1 MSQLIIMVQQLRNFM
16 KPFKLSSLER
26 KHLLLC
32 ARDLSDDMK
41 LPKWHRYI
49 SKRRTMLCF
58 YNKEMGLVVKKPAF
72 ILEHRLPLVF
82 RAPTINLGDG
92 WVCQPILEKKR
103 LKLAF
108 NKLHKDLK
116 PYIKRGIYP
125 DIHLGNIGWY
135 NNKPLLFDW

>member
-1 MSQLIIMVQQLRNFM
+1 
-16 KPFKLSSLER
+16 
-26 KHLLLC
+26 
-32 ARDLSDDMK
+32 
-41 LPKWHRYI
+41 
-49 SKRRTMLCF
+49 
-58 YNKEMGLVVKKPAF
+58 MGLVVKKPAF

-108 NKLHKDLK
+108 NKLYKDLK

-125 DIHLGNIGWY
+125 DIHIGNIGWY
-135 NNKPLLFDW
+135 NNKPLFFDW

>member
-1 MSQLIIMVQQLRNFM
+1 MSQLIIMVQQLRNFV

-26 KHLLLC
+26 KHLRLC
-32 ARDLSDDMK
+32 ARDLSDNMQ
-41 LPKWHRYI
+41 LPKWYRYI
-49 SKRRTMLCF
+49 SRRRKMLCF
-58 YNKEMGLVVKKPAF
+58 YNKEIGLVIKKPAF
-72 ILEHRLPLVF
+72 ILEHRTPLVF
-82 RAPTINLGDG
+82 RAPTIDLGDG

-135 NNKPLLFDW
+135 NKKPLLFDW